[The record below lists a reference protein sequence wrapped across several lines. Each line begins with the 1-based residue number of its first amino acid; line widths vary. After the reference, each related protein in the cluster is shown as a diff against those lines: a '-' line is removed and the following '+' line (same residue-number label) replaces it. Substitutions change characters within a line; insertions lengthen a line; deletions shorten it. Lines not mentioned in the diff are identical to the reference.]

1 MLASAKL
8 QQEQLLALAETAKTA
23 GPLELTKL
31 LGGFEHSGNETVG
44 LKLVGALK
52 ESKALASLRPDLVKT
67 VFAKYPASVQGKANE
82 LLTLINADIEKQS
95 AHLNELL
102 ESLKDGDIR
111 RGQTIFNSQKA
122 ACFSCHKLG
131 YLGGTV
137 GPDLT
142 SIGQVR
148 TERDLLESI
157 IYPSAS
163 FVRSYE
169 PLIVTTKSNEQYN
182 GVVRKDAS
190 DEIVLATGPN
200 TEVRIARTDI
210 GEVRPGTVSVMPTG
224 LDQQLTRQELAD
236 LLAFLKATKWGP
248 R

>member
-1 MLASAKL
+1 M
-8 QQEQLLALAETAKTA
+8 
-23 GPLELTKL
+23 
-31 LGGFEHSGNETVG
+31 
-44 LKLVGALK
+44 
-52 ESKALASLRPDLVKT
+52 
-67 VFAKYPASVQGKANE
+67 QGKANE

-142 SIGQVR
+142 SIGQAR

-157 IYPSAS
+157 VYPNAS

-169 PLIVTTKSNEQYN
+169 PMIVVTKSGEEYS
-182 GVVRKDAS
+182 GVLRRDAA
-190 DEIVLATGPN
+190 DEVLLATGPN
-200 TEVRIARTDI
+200 AETRVARVDIA
-210 GEVRPGTVSVMPTG
+210 EMRPGTVSVMPG
-224 LDQQLTRQELAD
+224 GMEEELSRQELAD
-236 LLAFLKATKWGP
+236 LVSFLKGTRWGAQ
-248 R
+248 